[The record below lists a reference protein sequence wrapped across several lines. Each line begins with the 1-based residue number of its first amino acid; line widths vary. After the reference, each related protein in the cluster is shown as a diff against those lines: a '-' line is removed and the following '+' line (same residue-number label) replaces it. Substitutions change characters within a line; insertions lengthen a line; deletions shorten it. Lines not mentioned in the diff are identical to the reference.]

1 MARKRFRNRKV
12 DATSTPVTPVTPL
25 ETKETAP
32 VPASPGAR
40 FVAGLEDTRIGRF
53 VVRAVAAL
61 ILLGGSSLYFQ
72 LVPLSLVL
80 LGGYLGVNR
89 LELTVDV
96 LIYGLSGLAIVLPAV
111 YFYSVTVAYVARR
124 FIFTRR
130 PRLSSPV

>member
-1 MARKRFRNRKV
+1 MARKRFRKV

-25 ETKETAP
+25 ETKETAS
-32 VPASPGAR
+32 ASPSAR

-61 ILLGGSSLYFQ
+61 VLIGGSSLYFQ
-72 LVPLSLVL
+72 LVPLLLVL
-80 LGGYLGVNR
+80 LGGYMGVSR

-111 YFYSVTVAYVARR
+111 YFYSVTVAYIARR